1 MVQKTT
7 QKKNPGVFS
16 KTIMLQLLDVGRNG
30 IVFQTLNI
38 KQNTM
43 LFFSIIIH
51 GYSFWNHKRGGKIW
65 CEGHFVL
72 LRTILSLPATF
83 SIRDRSVRA
92 IWSRASVTDTLFF
105 KSIPPHPRK
114 HCFERRLILLSIR
127 VGNDPINS
135 VLIHFQL
142 SGY

>member
-16 KTIMLQLLDVGRNG
+16 KRIMLQLLDVRRNG

-38 KQNTM
+38 KLNIM
-43 LFFSIIIH
+43 LFFQSLSMVIHFEIIRE
-51 GYSFWNHKRGGKIW
+51 GEKIV

-72 LRTILSLPATF
+72 LQTILSLAATF
-83 SIRDRSVRA
+83 SIRDRSVKA
-92 IWSRASVTDTLFF
+92 IWSRASVTDALFF

-114 HCFERRLILLSIR
+114 HCFERRLILLSIH

>member
-1 MVQKTT
+1 
-7 QKKNPGVFS
+7 
-16 KTIMLQLLDVGRNG
+16 MLQLLDVGRND

-38 KQNTM
+38 KLNTM
-43 LFFSIIIH
+43 LFFSQSLSMVIHFEII
-51 GYSFWNHKRGGKIW
+51 REREKIL

-72 LRTILSLPATF
+72 LQTILSLAATF
-83 SIRDRSVRA
+83 SIRDRSVKA
-92 IWSRASVTDTLFF
+92 IWSRASVTDALFF
-105 KSIPPHPRK
+105 KSIPPHPRQ

>member
-43 LFFSIIIH
+43 LFFQS
-51 GYSFWNHKRGGKIW
+51 
-65 CEGHFVL
+65 
-72 LRTILSLPATF
+72 LSM
-83 SIRDRSVRA
+83 V
-92 IWSRASVTDTLFF
+92 
-105 KSIPPHPRK
+105 
-114 HCFERRLILLSIR
+114 
-127 VGNDPINS
+127 
-135 VLIHFQL
+135 IHFEIIREVEKSDVKDISFYSEPFFHWLQPSAL
-142 SGY
+142 GIAQ